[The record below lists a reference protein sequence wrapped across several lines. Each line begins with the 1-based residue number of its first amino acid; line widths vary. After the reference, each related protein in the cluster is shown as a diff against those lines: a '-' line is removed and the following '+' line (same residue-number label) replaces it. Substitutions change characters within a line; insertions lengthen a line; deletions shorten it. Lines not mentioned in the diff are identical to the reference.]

1 MAKFRPSLTL
11 ITSTAEIFGAGL
23 IVAGIAVVAGV
34 GAGLIAGGI
43 GVLALSFLASVGSE

>member
-11 ITSTAEIFGAGL
+11 ITSTAEILGSILIVSGISVLAGL
-23 IVAGIAVVAGV
+23 

-43 GVLALSFLASVGSE
+43 ATLALSFLASVGSE